1 MKKEKPLT
9 TGQISAYCHVS
20 HVTVLKWIKEGRLKA
35 YTIPSGH
42 YRVQR
47 SDLRDFLF
55 QHKMPVDEEFFGE
68 QATKILVVDDEAE
81 TSEFVST
88 ALSEGAG
95 DYEFA
100 SAVNSFEAGLQL
112 GSFQPDLLILDLAM
126 PDLDG
131 LEVCRSVKA
140 NPATRHTKILIL
152 AKSSQKDE
160 VNEALASGADDH
172 LVRPLHIEE
181 LRQKVQSLKQP

>member
-1 MKKEKPLT
+1 MRKREKHLT

-42 YRVQR
+42 YRVQKA
-47 SDLRDFLF
+47 DFRDFLI
-55 QHKMPVDEEFFGE
+55 QHKMPFNEEFFGE
-68 QATKILVVDDEAE
+68 RVMKVLVVGDEAE
-81 TSEFVST
+81 IST
-88 ALSEGAG
+88 ALSEGASN
-95 DYEFA
+95 YEFA
-100 SAVNSFEAGLQL
+100 SAANGFEAGLQL

-140 NPATRHTKILIL
+140 NPATRHARILIL
-152 AKSSQKDE
+152 AKSPQKDE
-160 VNEALASGADDH
+160 VDKALASGADDY
-172 LVRPLHIEE
+172 LFRPLRAEE